1 MCYSTFLIFAQL
13 AGSRKNKAPC
23 FFQIKNWVFLIS
35 DYELCKITKRIGGK
49 YHEFQPPLDLS
60 KN

>member
-1 MCYSTFLIFAQL
+1 MLQHVFDFCTTRRVKKKIRHLAFFL
-13 AGSRKNKAPC
+13 
-23 FFQIKNWVFLIS
+23 IKNWVFLIS